1 MAGLSNLIANTET
14 KATTLPSWMNTAQQ
28 NVVNM
33 ATNAA
38 GNVPQLQNTTAQGA
52 INQLSGPQ
60 NPFTQAQTT
69 LGQIASGAANPWIV
83 TPQSAQM
90 QSGAGFVGG
99 GGDMGDDMGF
109 PGTKYQGQ
117 PTGYNVA
124 PNPNTALGG
133 LFQAQNQQL
142 QQLAPNIMAQP
153 TATGIG
159 TGQYGSLRSQTAA
172 DKALADAQAQLF
184 TAQNQAALQNQQT
197 GVQAGIGM
205 GNVGSQYGSTATN
218 LSNLQM
224 AAPFAAASGLGKTI
238 AGMGS
243 VPTTETSSS
252 QVSPLN
258 QLIAAGGALQG
269 GASGLNAF
277 LNQIRPG
284 TTISSLWDSIFGG
297 GPSGTYIPNAD
308 PNLDNRDVGLI
319 ENTNPNYVAPLI
331 PGEKI

>member
-33 ATNAA
+33 ATNAS
-38 GNVPQLQNTTAQGA
+38 GNVPQIQNTAAQGA
-52 INQLSGPQ
+52 INQLNGPQ

-83 TPQSAQM
+83 NQS
-90 QSGAGFVGG
+90 
-99 GGDMGDDMGF
+99 
-109 PGTKYQGQ
+109 TGQ
-117 PTGYNVA
+117 VSPNTG
-124 PNPNTALGG
+124 TALGG

-153 TATGIG
+153 NAQGINAG
-159 TGQYGSLRSQTAA
+159 GFGSLRSQTAA
-172 DKALADAQAQLF
+172 DKALTDAQAQLF
-184 TAQNQAALQNQQT
+184 AQQNQAALQNQQT
-197 GVQAGIGM
+197 GVQAGSAM
-205 GNVGSQYGSTATN
+205 GNVGSQYGTTATN

-224 AAPFAAASGLGKTI
+224 AAPYAAASGLGKTI

-243 VPTTETSSS
+243 VPTTETSSK
-252 QVSPLN
+252 QISPLN

-269 GASGLNAF
+269 GVTGLNAF
-277 LNQIRPG
+277 LNQIKPG

-297 GPSGTYIPNAD
+297 DSSSPLPKNMTQQQVDYSKNGWSQQPDGSWQDENGQTMTDASGNI
-308 PNLDNRDVGLI
+308 LDL
-319 ENTNPNYVAPLI
+319 Y
-331 PGEKI
+331 